1 MGRSV
6 STCQSGVWA
15 GQNKPNKEDTVN
27 LVKNDF
33 NTACTGFAGNPYTPQ
48 YPCRSYRRLIVVS
61 SSEQQKQLIA
71 QVSQTLTY
79 GTTGGAEGHDV
90 ILNIL
95 INGINCAAT
104 RYPSTPGANPAANAT
119 CIKTL
124 VSGSYVVE
132 ISIASS
138 TNAYA
143 NSYISV
149 VGAITTIGG

>member
-1 MGRSV
+1 M
-6 STCQSGVWA
+6 WA

-27 LVKNDF
+27 LVKSDF
-33 NTACTGFAGNPYTPQ
+33 NTTCTGSAGNPYAPQ
-48 YPCRSYRRLIVVS
+48 YPCRSYRRLIVVDNN
-61 SSEQQKQLIA
+61 EQQKQLIA
-71 QVSQTLTY
+71 QVSQTLAY
-79 GTTGGAEGHDV
+79 GVTGGAEGHDV

-104 RYPSTPGANPAANAT
+104 RYPSTPGANPATNAT

-124 VSGSYVVE
+124 VAGSYIIEVSV
-132 ISIASS
+132 ASS

-143 NSYISV
+143 NSYINV